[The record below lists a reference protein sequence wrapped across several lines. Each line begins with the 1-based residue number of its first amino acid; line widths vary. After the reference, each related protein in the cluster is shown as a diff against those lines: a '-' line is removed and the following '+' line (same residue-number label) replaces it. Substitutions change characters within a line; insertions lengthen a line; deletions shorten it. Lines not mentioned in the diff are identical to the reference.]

1 MSRLRRGMVIDVNLD
16 PTKGS
21 ETGKIR
27 PCVIVTNNTYN
38 ARVPVIQVVPLTA
51 WSASKA
57 RIVTNVEIVP
67 SSDNG
72 LTKKSVAD
80 CLQTRPIDHRA
91 RLVKVRGADD
101 PGGRSRAGGHPS
113 GSGRVR
119 SGGQVPRGS
128 LLSNQRR
135 ADSRSL
141 PA

>member
-1 MSRLRRGMVIDVNLD
+1 MSQLRRGMVIDVNLD

-51 WSASKA
+51 WSARKA
-57 RIVTNVEIVP
+57 RIITNVEIV
-67 SSDNG
+67 SSSRNG

-91 RLVKVRGADD
+91 RLVKVRGELEDEVMTKIDD
-101 PGGRSRAGGHPS
+101 ALKI
-113 GSGRVR
+113 VFDL
-119 SGGQVPRGS
+119 V
-128 LLSNQRR
+128 
-135 ADSRSL
+135 
-141 PA
+141 